1 MPVRHFAGN
10 EKGYYLK
17 FLVRKLQWALSP
29 MNLSCNSRGYV
40 GQENIVSA
48 DSWVA
53 QRV

>member
-17 FLVRKLQWALSP
+17 FLVRKLQWAASH
-29 MNLSCNSRGYV
+29 MNLTCHSRGYV